1 MRWKKKQKKAIN
13 KRKKLDKT
21 KKIEKWAEN
30 WEGKNKW
37 NLQKWNE
44 EKKNDQNE
52 SEFKI
57 SAKMKLK
64 NVLRGA

>member
-1 MRWKKKQKKAIN
+1 MSGKLRGEKTNEISKN
-13 KRKKLDKT
+13 EMKRKKS
-21 KKIEKWAEN
+21 
-30 WEGKNKW
+30 
-37 NLQKWNE
+37 
-44 EKKNDQNE
+44 DQNE